1 MSQSFARIAFTPLVK
16 AEQLRHGSRSQYER
30 VETAG
35 SPGSSLTSHERLFIA
50 EHDSFYLATVSETG
64 WPYIQHRGGDAGFL
78 HVLDDDTIAFAD
90 YRGNRQYITL
100 GNLRHDNRVALF
112 LMDYPSRTRLK
123 ILGRATVYEGQ
134 DAKTYL
140 EQLTTPDDRK
150 LTERVITIRVE
161 GFDWNCQQ
169 HITPRYTEDQV
180 VQLMAPVRKRLAD
193 LEEENKRLR
202 LELKDRSIVPE

>member
-1 MSQSFARIAFTPLVK
+1 
-16 AEQLRHGSRSQYER
+16 AER
-30 VETAG
+30 
-35 SPGSSLTSHERLFIA
+35 
-50 EHDSFYLATVSETG
+50 DSFYLSTVSETG
-64 WPYIQHRGGDAGFL
+64 WPYIQHRGGEAGFL
-78 HVLDDDTIAFAD
+78 HVLDESTIAFAD

-100 GNLRHDNRVALF
+100 GNLDHDNRVALF

-123 ILGRATVYEGQ
+123 ILGLATVYEGQ

-140 EQLTTPDDRK
+140 DQLTTPDDRK

-180 VQLMAPVRKRLAD
+180 VQIMAPVRKRLAD
-193 LEEENKRLR
+193 LEEENKRL
-202 LELKDRSIVPE
+202 LVELKDRSIVPE